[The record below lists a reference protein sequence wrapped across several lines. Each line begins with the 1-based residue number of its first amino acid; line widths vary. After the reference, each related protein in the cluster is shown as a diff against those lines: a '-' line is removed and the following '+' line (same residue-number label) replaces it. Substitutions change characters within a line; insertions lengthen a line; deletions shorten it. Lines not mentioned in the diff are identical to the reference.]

1 MYKNKSKICIGCE
14 PLGGHNWGKFEE
26 KKFEKL
32 FSSSYSKGIN
42 FYDTAAIYG
51 LGKSE
56 IRLKNYLGKN
66 IKNCFISTK
75 GGIKLNKKKIIIDG
89 SLEFIKN
96 DLKKSL
102 ERLGLKNIYL
112 YSIHHYDNKQDYRPT
127 LDYLTELKKKNVI
140 SNIGVGN
147 ISIEDF
153 IKLNKIYKID
163 YLQIPI
169 NIFNF
174 AFYNDFAKYCKKFD
188 VKILPYN
195 ILLYGLLSKTFDEIE
210 SLKKDVKINHRLKTF
225 LNSSLGIKF
234 LKKFISSNQILHKE
248 AITKILKLD
257 LVESVIL
264 GMSNINQLKKNL
276 KYISLN

>member
-1 MYKNKSKICIGCE
+1 
-14 PLGGHNWGKFEE
+14 
-26 KKFEKL
+26 
-32 FSSSYSKGIN
+32 
-42 FYDTAAIYG
+42 
-51 LGKSE
+51 
-56 IRLKNYLGKN
+56 
-66 IKNCFISTK
+66 
-75 GGIKLNKKKIIIDG
+75 
-89 SLEFIKN
+89 
-96 DLKKSL
+96 
-102 ERLGLKNIYL
+102 
-112 YSIHHYDNKQDYRPT
+112 
-127 LDYLTELKKKNVI
+127 
-140 SNIGVGN
+140 
-147 ISIEDF
+147 
-153 IKLNKIYKID
+153 LNKIYKID